1 MTELEAVPRV
11 MGLDLS
17 LAGTGVATRVSTWRH
32 KTKGQKTD
40 GYPERL
46 SRIQEVRAWVFDQF
60 RQVAPRLVVIESMV
74 PTPTQM
80 LSLLDRA
87 KLWWD
92 VVEFL
97 DGQRIAVAFV
107 PPTTVKKYAT
117 GDGGCKKDEMI
128 AAAYKRLPFL
138 EVGNADEADAAW
150 LMAMGYDYLGNPV
163 CDLPQVQARALAGGI
178 WPAREGALAA

>member
-1 MTELEAVPRV
+1 MTPTV

-32 KTKGQKTD
+32 KTKGQRTD

-46 SRIQEVRAWVFDQF
+46 QRLIDVRSWIKDQVREVGPQ
-60 RQVAPRLVVIESMV
+60 LVVVETFAPGAMAKS
-74 PTPTQM
+74 TTTW
-80 LSLLDRA
+80 DRA

-97 DGQRIAVAFV
+97 TGQNIAAGFV

-117 GDGGCKKDEMI
+117 GDGGCKKDAMI
-128 AAAYKRLPFL
+128 AASYRRLPFL
-138 EVGNADEADAAW
+138 QPGNADEADAAW
-150 LMAMGYDYLGNPV
+150 LMAMGYDYLGNPLA
-163 CDLPQVQARALAGGI
+163 DLPKVQAAALAGGI